1 MMMSFVDNTTWSS
14 STFDFISFGFASSF
28 FISRVNIPFQYFSV
42 LRIVSSAKPAPS
54 RETLPLTKFMSS
66 FFRQHHKLE
75 VKWGNSICWFS
86 FSRSSFLALKHKVH
100 RSIQTKASGFFYN
113 FRPDG
118 IIRFTVCG
126 FFFPFREALILHET
140 RGFDFGRKMAMAC
153 YLAESRKKMEF
164 TKRTLDMAF
173 R

>member
-1 MMMSFVDNTTWSS
+1 MLGEMMMSFVDNTTWSS

-126 FFFPFREALILHET
+126 FFSFPRGLDSARNTRFRFRTQDGDGVLP
-140 RGFDFGRKMAMAC
+140 
-153 YLAESRKKMEF
+153 SRKQEKNGIY
-164 TKRTLDMAF
+164 
-173 R
+173 